1 MSTAF
6 GRDGVKGLQ
15 LGEGLVYRRHK
26 AGYFARGYSENDL
39 LSCRRAGE
47 PTRYRAVRDRKE
59 PEVSIKPLPQS
70 LTSRGDRAGGA
81 VPRPPV
87 VGPNCC

>member
-1 MSTAF
+1 MSTTF

-26 AGYFARGYSENDL
+26 AGYLARGYSENDL

-47 PTRYRAVRDRKE
+47 PTRYRAVSDRKE